1 MSKRIHIAFT
11 ALLLALAIQ
20 GQSLADVSDP
30 PNAAVAIVVHA
41 DTSVTDLTMAQ
52 LRRIFLAEQQFWP
65 DNSRIT
71 LLVRAPGAYERELV
85 LDRIY
90 EMNEDRFRKY
100 WIAKMFRAEV
110 PSGPKIVFSSNMA
123 FELVT
128 AIPGSITFMNSADVT
143 GVNERRVK
151 VVRID
156 GLLPGEPGYPLE

>member
-1 MSKRIHIAFT
+1 MI
-11 ALLLALAIQ
+11 LLAVLSFVWPTATWAQ
-20 GQSLADVSDP
+20 APDS
-30 PNAAVAIVVHA
+30 AVAIVVHLG
-41 DTSVTDLTMAQ
+41 TSVEDLTMDQ

-90 EMNEDRFRKY
+90 RMDEDRFRQY

-123 FELVT
+123 LELVT
-128 AIPGSITFMNSADVT
+128 AIPGSITFMNSTEISDS
-143 GVNERRVK
+143 VK

-156 GLLPGEPGYPLE
+156 GLLPNDAGYPLR